1 MNGLKLLADAA
12 NAGTKQPLWKIE
24 NFGDAALFALICIV
38 IVFLV
43 LVLIAL
49 IIAGLNKIPGLED
62 PPKATMKDGTELDA
76 DAMAAVFVA
85 TMEFRRTK
93 KQDCKVL
100 SVELVSD
107 EKEEKKKAREE
118 EKARKREEKKA
129 ESK

>member
-1 MNGLKLLADAA
+1 
-12 NAGTKQPLWKIE
+12 
-24 NFGDAALFALICIV
+24 
-38 IVFLV
+38 
-43 LVLIAL
+43 
-49 IIAGLNKIPGLED
+49 
-62 PPKATMKDGTELDA
+62 
-76 DAMAAVFVA
+76 
-85 TMEFRRTK
+85 MEFRRTK